1 MQLSFL
7 LPLVS
12 SVHPYLW
19 VCQNTFYSKKVESK
33 WHEVIK
39 TWRCQTTTPSF
50 IIFPLIFV
58 QKRSRPRCCGLVSNQ
73 WWHQTLPE
81 SVLAGCH
88 WKHPTEQAL
97 FSKNHS
103 SASAGEASFS
113 LFVRYCCA
121 SATVPL
127 NSDMA
132 SRVFWSLN
140 TFCLDSTFIRLI
152 ITWENRKFVLQ
163 GAFIMKL
170 CDSHELCFHSV
181 ILYCIHDQLFH

>member
-1 MQLSFL
+1 MQLPFL

-12 SVHPYLW
+12 FVQPYTW
-19 VCQNTFYSKKVESK
+19 VCQNTFWVYVTRSNKNLKM
-33 WHEVIK
+33 
-39 TWRCQTTTPSF
+39 PSL

-58 QKRSRPRCCGLVSNQ
+58 QKRSWPRCCDLVSNQ

-103 SASAGEASFS
+103 LASASEASFS
-113 LFVRYCCA
+113 LFVRYCCD

-127 NSDMA
+127 NSNTA

-152 ITWENRKFVLQ
+152 ITWENWKFVLQ

-181 ILYCIHDQLFH
+181 ILYWIHDPVFH